1 MNDQVAIPNH
11 VPSANIS
18 KVNADP
24 VAPRIQEVT
33 DSYDKVIEN
42 GGRTKSAH
50 LLFKGSA
57 TANVQAV
64 IEDKDFP
71 ESYPFYIDAK
81 GHFEA
86 RLFPQKRGLHEY
98 TVRTLDGQ
106 SQKSEKWIVDV
117 DVSDT
122 VSIEE
127 LTDTNGTLIL
137 DGEHTHSSKLDF
149 IGKGTPDKPVDLMNN
164 GIVLQQLNVDSDG
177 HWSAK
182 VEGLKPGTQNFSAR
196 ELNGPQTSPWRV
208 QIKEPTPISIQ
219 FVMGIP
225 SFQLIDNHQRTT
237 DRSVVLVG
245 TALPGETGWIADYSG
260 DLVRFAANEHG
271 VYYAAITDLEPNKV
285 HTFRLRSDT
294 GRVSTPWV
302 VHVVWSNPR

>member
-11 VPSANIS
+11 VTSANIS
-18 KVNADP
+18 KVNADR
-24 VAPRIQEVT
+24 VAPKIEKVT
-33 DSYDKVIEN
+33 DSYDKAIEN
-42 GGRTKSAH
+42 GGTTKSAL

-64 IEDKDFP
+64 IEENDFP
-71 ESYPFYIDAK
+71 ASYPFDIDAN
-81 GHFEA
+81 GHFEGH
-86 RLFPQKRGLHEY
+86 LFAQKRGLHEY

-122 VSIEE
+122 VSIDWI
-127 LTDTNGTLIL
+127 TDTNGVLIH
-137 DGEHTHSSKLDF
+137 DGEHTLFSELHF
-149 IGKGTPDKPVDLMNN
+149 IGTGTPDKPVDLMNHD
-164 GIVLQQLNVDSDG
+164 IVLQQLNVDSRG

-196 ELNGPQTSPWRV
+196 ELNGPQSSPWRV
-208 QIKEPTPISIQ
+208 HVKEPTPLSIQ
-219 FVMGIP
+219 FVMGNP

-245 TALPGETGWIADYSG
+245 TALPGETGWIVDYYH
-260 DLVRFAANEHG
+260 DLVSFTANEHG
-271 VYYAAITDLEPNKV
+271 VYYATITDLKPNRV
-285 HTFRLRSDT
+285 HTLRLRSDT

-302 VHVVWSNPR
+302 VHVVSSNRR